1 MKKNALVVIRRAV
14 MVCFASSFALVSCK
28 SKAMVVASSNAPTTE
43 AGYMTSKKIIENH
56 YNNKN
61 QFSTLYIK
69 SSVRYADN
77 KQTQNVTAEIR
88 IKKDEQI
95 LVSIRFLGITMAKAL
110 ITPTSV
116 NYYEKIN
123 GSYFEGDF
131 SSLSQWLGTD
141 LNYSKIQNMLLGE
154 AMDDLSKGKYI
165 ASLLEQTYRLDD
177 ASNTNTKKTFFLDAN
192 TFLVQKQEITQ
203 VTEERMITVAYAEN
217 KVYNEGTLPTRV
229 LIKTFQ
235 KKGNAEINLDYNT
248 VTFNEELSFPYSVP
262 NGYKRI
268 IIK

>member
-1 MKKNALVVIRRAV
+1 MKKIALVLVLSV
-14 MVCFASSFALVSCK
+14 LALSCK
-28 SKAMVVASSNAPTTE
+28 SKAVAVVANNETVAVSNGMSA
-43 AGYMTSKKIIENH
+43 KKIIEN
-56 YNNKN
+56 YNNNKN

-69 SSVRYADN
+69 SSARYSDN

-110 ITPTSV
+110 ITPKSV

-141 LNYSKIQNMLLGE
+141 LDYNKIQNMLLGK
-154 AMDDLSKGKYI
+154 AIDDLTKGKY
-165 ASLLEQTYRLDD
+165 LESILEKTYRLD
-177 ASNTNTKKTFFLDAN
+177 AISNSNTKKSFFLNSD
-192 TFLVQKQEITQ
+192 TFLIEKQEITQ
-203 VTEERMITVAYAEN
+203 TTEARMIKVVYPDN
-217 KVYNEGTLPTRV
+217 KVYGEAIVPTSV
-229 LIKTFQ
+229 LINTFQ
-235 KKGNAEINLDYNT
+235 KKGNTEINLEYNS
-248 VTFNEELSFPYSVP
+248 VSFNEELSFPYSVP

-268 IIK
+268 LIK

>member
-1 MKKNALVVIRRAV
+1 MKKIALV
-14 MVCFASSFALVSCK
+14 LVFSVFVLSCK
-28 SKAMVVASSNAPTTE
+28 SKAVVVAASNEPVAASNE
-43 AGYMTSKKIIENH
+43 MSAKKIIEN
-56 YNNKN
+56 YYKNKN

-69 SSVRYADN
+69 SSARYSDN

-110 ITPTSV
+110 ITPKSV

-141 LNYSKIQNMLLGE
+141 LDYNKIQNMLLGK
-154 AMDDLSKGKYI
+154 AIDDLTKGKYSESI
-165 ASLLEQTYRLDD
+165 LEKTYRLD
-177 ASNTNTKKTFFLDAN
+177 AISNSNTKKSFFLNSD
-192 TFLVQKQEITQ
+192 TFLIEKQEITQ
-203 VTEERMITVAYAEN
+203 TTEERMIKVVYPDN
-217 KVYNEGTLPTRV
+217 KVYGEAIVPTSV
-229 LIKTFQ
+229 LINTFK
-235 KKGNAEINLDYNT
+235 KKGNTEINLEYNS
-248 VTFNEELSFPYSVP
+248 VSFNEELSFPYSVP

-268 IIK
+268 LIK

>member
-1 MKKNALVVIRRAV
+1 MKKIALV
-14 MVCFASSFALVSCK
+14 LVLSVFVLSCK
-28 SKAMVVASSNAPTTE
+28 SKAVAVAASNKPVAASNE
-43 AGYMTSKKIIENH
+43 MSAKKIIENY

-69 SSVRYADN
+69 SSARYSDN

-110 ITPTSV
+110 ITPKSV

-141 LNYSKIQNMLLGE
+141 LDYNKIQNMLLGK
-154 AMDDLSKGKYI
+154 AIDDLTKGKY
-165 ASLLEQTYRLDD
+165 SESVVEKTYRLD
-177 ASNTNTKKTFFLDAN
+177 AISNDSTKKSFFLDSD
-192 TFLVQKQEITQ
+192 TFLIEKQEITQ
-203 VTEERMITVAYAEN
+203 TTEERMIKVAYPEN
-217 KVYNEGTLPTRV
+217 KVYNEAILPTSV
-229 LIKTFQ
+229 LINTFQ
-235 KKGNAEINLDYNT
+235 KKGNTEINLEYNS
-248 VTFNEELSFPYSVP
+248 VSFNEELSFPYSVP

-268 IIK
+268 LIK